1 MLRSFM
7 LAKDTDL
14 SRKNQ
19 PSAKVQPFE
28 DNTATWQ
35 FLAVGYGKV
44 RISWC
49 LRSCIIFHI
58 NVWHLALKE
67 ISVHLLGPPVCLFP
81 LAPLCTRNFVIILS
95 SHFTHVN
102 ITAYSQNVK
111 IQNKF
116 GYNSLSVQTTFV
128 WAYAHYFKTAETK
141 PEKIKVRPFSLNY

>member
-7 LAKDTDL
+7 LAKDIDL

-35 FLAVGYGKV
+35 FLAVGYGKL

-58 NVWHLALKE
+58 NVRHLALKE
-67 ISVHLLGPPVCLFP
+67 ISVHLLGSPVCLFP
-81 LAPLCTRNFVIILS
+81 LAPLCIWNFVIILS
-95 SHFTHVN
+95 SHFTH
-102 ITAYSQNVK
+102 IKTTAYSQHVK

-116 GYNSLSVQTTFV
+116 GYNSLSVPNYVRMGICTLFQTTEN
-128 WAYAHYFKTAETK
+128 KTRKDQSQT
-141 PEKIKVRPFSLNY
+141 FST